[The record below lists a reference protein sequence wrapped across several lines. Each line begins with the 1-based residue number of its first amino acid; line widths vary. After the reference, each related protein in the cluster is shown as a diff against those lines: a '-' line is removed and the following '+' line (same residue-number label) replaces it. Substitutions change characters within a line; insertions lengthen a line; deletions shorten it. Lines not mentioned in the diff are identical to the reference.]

1 MFASRPFFRLA
12 LSAALVGGIVFTGAA
27 TAQQDPVQNAIGA
40 RKAQMQLYAHNLGI
54 VGAMA
59 QGAVPF
65 DAEIASRAA
74 GNLDALANLDQTSYW
89 IEGSVGIEGTKAL
102 PAILED
108 FADYT
113 AQVQGLRTATAALVT
128 AAGTDQAALQGAM
141 GAMGAACG
149 ACHQAYRAR

>member
-27 TAQQDPVQNAIGA
+27 IAQQDPVQNAIGA
-40 RKAQMQLYAHNLGI
+40 RKAQMQLFAHNLGI

-59 QGAVPF
+59 QGTVPF
-65 DAEIASRAA
+65 DAEVASRAA

-102 PAILED
+102 PAIFENY
-108 FADYT
+108 ADYT
-113 AQVQGLRTATAALVT
+113 VQGQGLITATAALVT

>member
-1 MFASRPFFRLA
+1 MPHTRKTRPGLI
-12 LSAALVGGIVFTGAA
+12 LAALAA
-27 TAQQDPVQNAIGA
+27 CAAVALPVAAQQDPVQSAIGA

-59 QGAVPF
+59 QGAVPY
-65 DAEIASRAA
+65 DAAVALRAA
-74 GNLDALANLDQTSYW
+74 TNLDALAGIDQTSYW
-89 IEGSVGIEGTKAL
+89 IEGSVGIDGTKAL

-108 FADYT
+108 PADYT
-113 AQVQGLRTATAALVT
+113 AKTDGLRAATAALV
-128 AAGTDQAALQGAM
+128 AVAGTDQAGLQGAM